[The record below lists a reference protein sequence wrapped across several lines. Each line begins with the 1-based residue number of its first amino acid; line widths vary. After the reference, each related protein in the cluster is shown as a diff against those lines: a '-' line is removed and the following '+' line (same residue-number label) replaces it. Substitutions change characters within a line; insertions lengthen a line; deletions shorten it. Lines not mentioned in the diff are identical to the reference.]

1 MKPVSKAVRVLAIA
15 GAAFAAVQAPGAMA
29 AQEPATKLVS
39 CGKNDCLLVSGFRAD
54 PASQVHLNGHP
65 VKVEGGRAWKVRVPI
80 ATVRAWSPP
89 KARTLDVTVLN
100 ADSRL
105 HRADQA
111 ALPIGLLGQTTQLA
125 SLVIRSR

>member
-1 MKPVSKAVRVLAIA
+1 MLAIA
-15 GAAFAAVQAPGAMA
+15 GAAFAAVQAPGAIA
-29 AQEPATKLVS
+29 AQEPATKLVF

-54 PASQVHLNGHP
+54 PASQVQLNGHP

-80 ATVRAWSPP
+80 ATVRAWSRPR
-89 KARTLDVTVLN
+89 ARTLDVMVLN

-105 HRADQA
+105 NRADQA